1 MPGCLSASGLARNE
15 LRKAGD
21 CFCSAPG
28 SPTPQQSTKE
38 PEDPLLPSGDVTPDC
53 NCSRISELI
62 GWVSLTPA
70 RLGPAC
76 PQCLNPGKDARM
88 SPGPPGLQAGTVGI
102 QSSGVPCCPDR
113 PHSRVAPRKHPCS
126 PGADR
131 ARAGYAA
138 RPPLHREPILTRG
151 LGTGAGKPASNMMK

>member
-15 LRKAGD
+15 LSKSRRL
-21 CFCSAPG
+21 FLLCSWKSHSATKYKGTRG
-28 SPTPQQSTKE
+28 SPS
-38 PEDPLLPSGDVTPDC
+38 PSGDVTPDC

-62 GWVSLTPA
+62 GWVSLTLA
-70 RLGPAC
+70 GLGPAC

-88 SPGPPGLQAGTVGI
+88 SPGPPRLQAGTVGI